1 MAWLVNVASMGILD
15 KVPNLF
21 GGGYGGFKKTS
32 FKKFDR
38 KSLFPGNRDF
48 AKREEVIKKIT
59 HDKTRIPQTGWAP
72 GIRGSYSS
80 RTKRKE
86 LAEQLFPKE
95 KFGDYV
101 SKKKFQEMMQEL
113 KQQSKAFKPSMEKF
127 QAQQK
132 YDYLKKK
139 SGL

>member
-1 MAWLVNVASMGILD
+1 MGILD

-21 GGGYGGFKKTS
+21 REGGLRSFRKSS

-38 KSLFPGNRDF
+38 KSLFPGKRDF
-48 AKREEVIKKIT
+48 VKRDEVIKKIT

-72 GIRGSYSS
+72 AIRGSYLS
-80 RTKRKE
+80 RMKRKE

-101 SKKKFQEMMQEL
+101 SKKKFQEMMGEL
-113 KQQSKAFKPSMEKF
+113 ETKTKEYNPSMEKF

>member
-1 MAWLVNVASMGILD
+1 MGILD

-21 GGGYGGFKKTS
+21 GGGGVRSFKKSS
-32 FKKFDR
+32 FKKFD
-38 KSLFPGNRDF
+38 KNAIFPGKRDF
-48 AKREEVIKKIT
+48 VKRDEVVKKIM

-72 GIRGSYSS
+72 AIRGSYSS
-80 RTKRKE
+80 RIKRKE
-86 LAEQLFPKE
+86 LAESLFPKE
-95 KFGDYV
+95 KFGEYV
-101 SKKKFQEMMQEL
+101 SKKKFQEMMSGLE
-113 KQQSKAFKPSMEKF
+113 KKTKEYKPSMEKF

>member
-1 MAWLVNVASMGILD
+1 MGILD

-21 GGGYGGFKKTS
+21 KEGGMRSFRKSS
-32 FKKFDR
+32 FKKFD
-38 KSLFPGNRDF
+38 KKALFPGRRDF
-48 AKREEVIKKIT
+48 IKREEVIKKIT
-59 HDKTRIPQTGWAP
+59 LDKTRIPKTGWAP
-72 GIRGSYSS
+72 AIRGSYLS

-86 LAEQLFPKE
+86 LAENLFPKE
-95 KFGDYV
+95 KFGDYI
-101 SKKKFQEMMQEL
+101 SKKKFKEMMIDLQKKTKEY
-113 KQQSKAFKPSMEKF
+113 KPSMEKF